1 MKRNQ
6 ERDWTVTFRI
16 YVAGWKI
23 PVVLELGEGKVGVCD
38 FLESRSLLGL
48 HGEVGCLRGHPG
60 SVQWDSPRLPVRSPS
75 GGPSQPV

>member
-6 ERDWTVTFRI
+6 EKDRTVTFRI

-23 PVVLELGEGKVGVCD
+23 PVVLGLGGGESGVCD

-48 HGEVGCLRGHPG
+48 HGEVGRLRGHPG
-60 SVQWDSPRLPVRSPS
+60 SIQWDSPRLPVRSPS
-75 GGPSQPV
+75 GGPTQPV